1 MLQAT
6 LSALEKELKDYQVR
20 VEFLQRFLDKI
31 DESYKD
37 KDTLEAFEAI
47 NKAYEYQKE
56 IDFKK
61 SLIKQR
67 EAQIKQA
74 KEQVKLKEQAVKEFP
89 DVLDK
94 AKEAYNTM
102 LDDLEEVKKQ
112 KKSKEQA
119 NFKKGLES
127 QIDQV
132 DTMLEGIEKRFYDN
146 SDHKQL
152 LHDFR
157 QLHEIIKLVN

>member
-1 MLQAT
+1 MLAT

-20 VEFLQRFLDKI
+20 VEFLQNYLDKI
-31 DESYKD
+31 EESYGNPT
-37 KDTLEAFEAI
+37 TLDAFKAL
-47 NKAYEYQKE
+47 NYAYEFQKE

-61 SLIKQR
+61 SLIIQR

-74 KEQVKLKEQAVKEFP
+74 KEQVKLKDQAVKELP
-89 DVLDK
+89 NALDK

-102 LDDLEEVKKQ
+102 LDDLEDVKKQ
-112 KKSKEQA
+112 KKSKEQV

-146 SDHKQL
+146 SDHKQVL
-152 LHDFR
+152 NDFR

>member
-1 MLQAT
+1 MLAT
-6 LSALEKELKDYQVR
+6 LSSLEKELTDYQER
-20 VEFLQRFLDKI
+20 VDFLNNYVTFLRTN
-31 DESYKD
+31 EYKEEHERYEAHD
-37 KDTLEAFEAI
+37 LAYTLS
-47 NKAYEYQKE
+47 KE

-61 SLIKQR
+61 SLIIQR

-89 DVLDK
+89 DALDK

-102 LDDLEEVKKQ
+102 LDDLEDVKKQ
-112 KKSKEQA
+112 KKSKDQV

-132 DTMLEGIEKRFYDN
+132 DTMLEGIEKRFTDN
-146 SDHKQL
+146 TDHKQVL
-152 LHDFR
+152 NDFR